1 MLFNPPFVA
10 GVMGLAANNT
20 HSYGLA
26 ALREALGYPNV
37 TEIVVQEPGFISR
50 LFMNLSVGSS

>member
-1 MLFNPPFVA
+1 
-10 GVMGLAANNT
+10 MGLAANNT